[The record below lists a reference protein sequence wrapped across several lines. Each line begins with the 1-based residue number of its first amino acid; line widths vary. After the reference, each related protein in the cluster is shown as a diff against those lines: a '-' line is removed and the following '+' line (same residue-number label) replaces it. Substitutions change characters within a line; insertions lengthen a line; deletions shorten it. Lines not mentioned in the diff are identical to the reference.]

1 MTISAMQMSDIGR
14 AGTKHDTAIITKPP
28 TNGIVARWRQP

>member
-1 MTISAMQMSDIGR
+1 MAIQASDISN
-14 AGTKHDTAIITKPP
+14 ALLIKKDAAVIATPP